1 MPYVSDTP
9 PPTTLTPYNISPKPL
24 KPFST
29 SSINVCLPKY
39 PPQFSLLA
47 AIHLFISSHD
57 EIKDFCSMDKKTGRR
72 YVRRVRLAT
81 IIIVHERIVPP
92 SLTFVVITTYS
103 QRGIHKIYS
112 KNTKYKYF
120 LWLWVYQLYKHI
132 YASVAGRH
140 TLWRKEQRCPPAIY
154 AECVRYTHTNNG
166 AFIKYLLKSLTISSP
181 TNLRGIF
188 DEKRLDEIF

>member
-1 MPYVSDTP
+1 MPYVSDTT
-9 PPTTLTPYNISPKPL
+9 PPTTLTSYNISSKPL
-24 KPFST
+24 EQFYT
-29 SSINVCLPKY
+29 SPIIVSFPKY

-103 QRGIHKIYS
+103 QRGIHKIYN
-112 KNTKYKYF
+112 KNITRKYF
-120 LWLWVYQLYKHI
+120 LRRLACQLYKHM
-132 YASVAGRH
+132 YAVVAGRH
-140 TLWRKEQRCPPAIY
+140 TL
-154 AECVRYTHTNNG
+154 
-166 AFIKYLLKSLTISSP
+166 
-181 TNLRGIF
+181 
-188 DEKRLDEIF
+188 

>member
-1 MPYVSDTP
+1 MKYQAQNPIQFTP

-29 SSINVCLPKY
+29 SPINVCLPKY

-72 YVRRVRLAT
+72 YVRRVCLAT
-81 IIIVHERIVPP
+81 IIIVHVRIVPP

-103 QRGIHKIYS
+103 QR
-112 KNTKYKYF
+112 
-120 LWLWVYQLYKHI
+120 V
-132 YASVAGRH
+132 
-140 TLWRKEQRCPPAIY
+140 
-154 AECVRYTHTNNG
+154 
-166 AFIKYLLKSLTISSP
+166 FIKYIPKIQNTNIFCDYELTNCTSICTQP
-181 TNLRGIF
+181 
-188 DEKRLDEIF
+188 